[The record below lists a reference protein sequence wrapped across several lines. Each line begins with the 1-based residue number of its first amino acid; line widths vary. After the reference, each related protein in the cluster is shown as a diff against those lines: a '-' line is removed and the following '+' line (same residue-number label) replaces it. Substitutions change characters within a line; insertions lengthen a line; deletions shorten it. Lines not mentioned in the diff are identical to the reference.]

1 MQTFSR
7 HLAEKPD
14 LNFPVVKCHMVQMHL
29 ENVKIKMVEWRA
41 LTDISLTYDPSLI
54 KNKQSHSLQN
64 NYIIKTVLDQL
75 KPGSPY
81 LLSKLIKKLTLYLGF
96 GTLPSMLID
105 GGLKKWASPVN
116 I

>member
-1 MQTFSR
+1 
-7 HLAEKPD
+7 
-14 LNFPVVKCHMVQMHL
+14 MVQMHL
-29 ENVKIKMVEWRA
+29 ENVKIKMLKWRA
-41 LTDISLTYDPSLI
+41 LIDISLTYDPSLI

-81 LLSKLIKKLTLYLGF
+81 LLSQLIKKLTLYLGF

>member
-1 MQTFSR
+1 
-7 HLAEKPD
+7 
-14 LNFPVVKCHMVQMHL
+14 MVQMHL
-29 ENVKIKMVEWRA
+29 ENVKIKMLKWRA

-81 LLSKLIKKLTLYLGF
+81 LLSQLIKKINPLFRLWHSAVNANRW
-96 GTLPSMLID
+96 GT
-105 GGLKKWASPVN
+105 
-116 I
+116 